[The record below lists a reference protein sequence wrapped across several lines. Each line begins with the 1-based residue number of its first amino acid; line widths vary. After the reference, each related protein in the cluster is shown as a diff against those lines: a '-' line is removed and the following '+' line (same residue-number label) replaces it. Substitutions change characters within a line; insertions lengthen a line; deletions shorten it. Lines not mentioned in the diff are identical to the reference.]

1 MEFSKKRE
9 FGMKHQINAD
19 GSTHTTYW
27 DGRSNT
33 RVSYDTDQYG
43 NVIDVHPT
51 NQNKN
56 KKYPERHK

>member
-43 NVIDVHPT
+43 NVSRHHPT
-51 NQNKN
+51 DQNKS
-56 KKYPERHK
+56 KKDPERHK